1 MGVIFGE
8 ICLFGS
14 GYAGLANCKV
24 FFVGVTLDTFYYFYQ
39 EENMALNFET
49 VGKVWGP
56 YEFSYD
62 ERDLIIYALGIGYG
76 KEALEYVYEGAKD
89 FKAFPTY
96 GVILPSNAGAEA
108 FLSTKANFA
117 MVVHGEQ
124 ALQMHNPLPRKA
136 TVLTTAVIEGIYD
149 KGSGALIVMRFDSK
163 DKKGTPI
170 CSNWVGAFV
179 RGAGGFGGTAQPKKD
194 VPAIPQGNPDFV
206 FDAPTEVNQAALY
219 RMSGDRNP
227 LHIDPAIAQA
237 VGFKEPILHGLC
249 TYGVVGRRFVKE
261 IFQGDSG
268 KLKSYSAR
276 FSNPVIPGQS
286 LQAKVWQPRAGL
298 YLLEVFN
305 AKGEAVLRNGV
316 IESR

>member
-1 MGVIFGE
+1 
-8 ICLFGS
+8 
-14 GYAGLANCKV
+14 
-24 FFVGVTLDTFYYFYQ
+24 
-39 EENMALNFET
+39 MALNLET

-56 YEFSYD
+56 NEFSYD

-76 KEALEYVYEGAKD
+76 KEALEYVYEGAKN

-124 ALQMHNPLPRKA
+124 TLQIHNPLPRKA
-136 TVLTTAVIEGIYD
+136 TVLTTTVLEGIYD

-163 DKKGTPI
+163 DKNGTPI
-170 CSNWVGAFV
+170 CSNWAGVFV
-179 RGAGGFGGTAQPKKD
+179 RGAGGFGGVSQPKKD
-194 VPAIPQGNPDFV
+194 IPAIPQKNPDFV
-206 FDAPTEVNQAALY
+206 FDAQTEANQAALY

-249 TYGVVGRRFVKE
+249 TYGVVCRRFVQEVFK
-261 IFQGDSG
+261 GDSG
-268 KLKSYSAR
+268 RVKSYSAR
-276 FSNPVIPGQS
+276 FSSPVIPGQS
-286 LQAKVWQPRAGL
+286 LQTKVWHARTDL
-298 YLLEVFN
+298 YLLEVYN

>member
-1 MGVIFGE
+1 
-8 ICLFGS
+8 
-14 GYAGLANCKV
+14 
-24 FFVGVTLDTFYYFYQ
+24 
-39 EENMALNFET
+39 MALNLEA

-56 YEFSYD
+56 NEFSYD

-124 ALQMHNPLPRKA
+124 TLQIQNPLPRKA
-136 TVLTTAVIEGIYD
+136 TVLTTTVIEGIYD

-163 DKKGTPI
+163 DKNGTPI
-170 CSNWVGAFV
+170 CSNWAGVFV
-179 RGAGGFGGTAQPKKD
+179 RGAGGFGGVSQPKKD
-194 VPAIPQGNPDFV
+194 IPAIPQKSPDFV
-206 FDAPTEVNQAALY
+206 FDAQTEVNQAALY

-249 TYGVVGRRFVKE
+249 TYGVVCRRFVQEVFK
-261 IFQGDSG
+261 GDSG

-276 FSNPVIPGQS
+276 FSSPVIPGQS
-286 LQAKVWQPRAGL
+286 LQTKVWRARPDL
-298 YLLEVFN
+298 YLLEVYN

>member
-1 MGVIFGE
+1 
-8 ICLFGS
+8 
-14 GYAGLANCKV
+14 
-24 FFVGVTLDTFYYFYQ
+24 
-39 EENMALNFET
+39 MALNLET

-56 YEFSYD
+56 NEFSYD

-76 KEALEYVYEGAKD
+76 KEALEYVYEGAKN

-124 ALQMHNPLPRKA
+124 TLQIHNPLPRKA
-136 TVLTTAVIEGIYD
+136 TVLTTTVLEGIYD

-163 DKKGTPI
+163 DRNGTPI
-170 CSNWVGAFV
+170 CSNWAGVFV
-179 RGAGGFGGTAQPKKD
+179 RGAGGFGGVSQPKKD
-194 VPAIPQGNPDFV
+194 IPAIPQKNPDFV
-206 FDAPTEVNQAALY
+206 FDAQTEANQAALY

-249 TYGVVGRRFVKE
+249 TYGVVCRRFVQEVFK
-261 IFQGDSG
+261 GDSG
-268 KLKSYSAR
+268 RVKSYSAR
-276 FSNPVIPGQS
+276 FSSPVIPGQS
-286 LQAKVWQPRAGL
+286 LQTKVWHARTDL
-298 YLLEVFN
+298 YLLEVYN